1 MIKFETHTVRK
12 IYVEDAKGIHA
23 LMIANKERFKT
34 YFPKTLDQNLTLEAS
49 LKFTQE
55 KTTLFAAKEEFLFVI
70 KKNYTDQILG
80 LIYIKELDWA
90 KRQGEFAYCID
101 AYSQRKGIISN
112 SIYKLA
118 AYAFDKLGLKTLQ
131 IIVHKDNRA
140 SVKVAEKCNFS
151 WQKTLL
157 KEYTP
162 PNESPLDMELYELYQ

>member
-80 LIYIKELDWA
+80 LIYIKELDWT

-101 AYSQRKGIISN
+101 ANFQGKGLISKAVKRL
-112 SIYKLA
+112 SE
-118 AYAFDKLGLKTLQ
+118 YAFKEFGLKTLQ
-131 IIVHKDNRA
+131 IIVHKDNKA
-140 SVKVAEKCNFS
+140 SAKVAEKCNFS

-157 KEYTP
+157 KEFTP